1 MTDYAELS
9 APDLL
14 TRAMASDDG
23 AMIAAA
29 LVRIDEHAAAVKRT
43 LDAGATPDEFKILTQ
58 VHDAL
63 ALSKTTSSKAWAVQK
78 KLREREG
85 A

>member
-1 MTDYAELS
+1 MTDHASLS

-14 TRAMASDDG
+14 TQAMASDDG

-29 LVRIDEHAAAVKRT
+29 LARIDAHAAAVKRT
-43 LDAGATPDEFKILTQ
+43 LDAGATPDEFKVLTQ

-63 ALSKTTSSKAWAVQK
+63 ELSKKTSSRAWAIQK
-78 KLREREG
+78 KLRQREG

>member
-9 APDLL
+9 APELL
-14 TRAMASDDG
+14 SQAMASDDG

-29 LVRIDEHAAAVKRT
+29 LARIDAHAAAVKRT

-63 ALSKTTSSKAWAVQK
+63 ALSKKTSATAWTVQK